1 MKKVNVAIMGFGTVG
16 AGAYELLTENHDAI
30 LENHGIDINVAKV
43 LDKRVERFAEYN
55 LKEGVGTT
63 NLDDILLDPTIEV
76 VVEVMG
82 GVEPALTFITKA
94 LKAGKNVVSANK
106 ELIAKQWTVID
117 SVARENNVGFYHEA
131 SCVGGVPVIRVLN
144 ESLQGDN
151 LVSDTGIIN
160 GTTNYILTK
169 MTEEGIS
176 YDEAL
181 AQAQKLGYA
190 EFNPTADV
198 EGYDAMYKLSILSS
212 LAFKTCIP
220 YTEVSREGI
229 TQVSL
234 DEIEYAKKMGYV
246 IKLLAIGT
254 KFGNKVEVRVHPTAV
269 KQTHPLGVVND
280 SYNAVVVKGDF
291 VDNVMLYG
299 RGAGARPTGSAIVS
313 DIIYCIKRT
322 TPLYPPFEN
331 NGKLAEGI
339 EIVKDSYSKYFV
351 VLSVKR
357 ADADKVL
364 TTFIEGN
371 DVVKEYKYDLKS
383 ETLTLVTKNVAE
395 SKLGGILNSIKDVS
409 KVLMNR
415 KAVL

>member
-151 LVSDTGIIN
+151 LVSVTGIIN

-181 AQAQKLGYA
+181 TQAQKLGYA

-212 LAFKTCIP
+212 LALRKI
-220 YTEVSREGI
+220 YRIG
-229 TQVSL
+229 
-234 DEIEYAKKMGYV
+234 KKW
-246 IKLLAIGT
+246 T
-254 KFGNKVEVRVHPTAV
+254 
-269 KQTHPLGVVND
+269 D
-280 SYNAVVVKGDF
+280 SYDPKSRVA
-291 VDNVMLYG
+291 
-299 RGAGARPTGSAIVS
+299 RGGHA
-313 DIIYCIKRT
+313 
-322 TPLYPPFEN
+322 
-331 NGKLAEGI
+331 
-339 EIVKDSYSKYFV
+339 
-351 VLSVKR
+351 
-357 ADADKVL
+357 
-364 TTFIEGN
+364 
-371 DVVKEYKYDLKS
+371 
-383 ETLTLVTKNVAE
+383 
-395 SKLGGILNSIKDVS
+395 
-409 KVLMNR
+409 
-415 KAVL
+415 